1 MLNHTFTNEFIS
13 IGGGYVAPRPDIL
26 LYGVVQVNGVR
37 VAAPV
42 QVEVRTRKP
51 WSRHVSNVKQLRN
64 VDALLRFKRTICL
77 HLNFRYLFG

>member
-26 LYGVVQVNGVR
+26 LYGVVQVNGVG
-37 VAAPV
+37 VTAPV

-51 WSRHVSNVKQLRN
+51 
-64 VDALLRFKRTICL
+64 
-77 HLNFRYLFG
+77 